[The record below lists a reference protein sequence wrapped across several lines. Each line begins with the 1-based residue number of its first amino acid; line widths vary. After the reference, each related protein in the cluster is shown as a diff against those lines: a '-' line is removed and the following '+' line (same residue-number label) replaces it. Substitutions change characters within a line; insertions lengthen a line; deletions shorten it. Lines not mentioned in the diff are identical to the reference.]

1 MSLAVIILSPI
12 CAVAGFIFKLYVD
25 KFTEHKINLKEKKIK
40 HLEYKLKDFYYPLYT
55 NLNNQT
61 IVSRE
66 CVHLK
71 GDLIFEIEKYV
82 LTTHIDNQSIIKN
95 HMVSVNPAK
104 TIQKLLLE
112 YHDHITVYKL
122 MHDMQTISN
131 SEMLLFLTKSVP
143 YPKQLFELIETE
155 LNVLRVELDTLH
167 NSLV

>member
-1 MSLAVIILSPI
+1 MSIAIIILSPI
-12 CAVAGFIFKLYVD
+12 CAAAGFIFKLYVD

-40 HLEYKLKDFYYPLYT
+40 SVEYKLKEFYCPLYT

-61 IVSRE
+61 IISRE
-66 CVHLK
+66 CVNLK
-71 GDLIFEIEKYV
+71 GELIFEIEKYV
-82 LTTHIDNQSIIKN
+82 LSTHIDNQSIIKN
-95 HMVSVNPAK
+95 HMVTVNPDK
-104 TIQKLLLE
+104 KIQKLLLE

-122 MHDMQTISN
+122 MNDMQTISN

-155 LNVLRVELDTLH
+155 LNVLRLELDTLH

>member
-1 MSLAVIILSPI
+1 MSITIIILSPI

-25 KFTEHKINLKEKKIK
+25 KFTEHRINSKEKKIK
-40 HLEYKLKDFYYPLYT
+40 DLEYKLKDFYYPLYT

-66 CVHLK
+66 FVHLK
-71 GDLIFEIEKYV
+71 GDLIFELEKYV
-82 LTTHIDNQSIIKN
+82 LSTHVDNQIIIKN
-95 HMVSVNPAK
+95 HMVSVNPDK

-112 YHDHITVYKL
+112 YHDHITLYKL

-131 SEMLLFLTKSVP
+131 SETLLFLTKSVP

-155 LNVLRVELDTLH
+155 LNVLRVELDELH
-167 NSLV
+167 NSIV